1 MGKYQLK
8 LPKMGES
15 IAEATITKWLKD
27 VGDNV
32 EIDESLV
39 EIATDK
45 VDSDVPSEYKGKL
58 IKKNFEVNDV
68 VKVGEVIAEI
78 ETDMIDNDNTIIKS
92 KEIKD
97 EIMIDEIM
105 IEDAK
110 DENMVEDVKDE
121 ISNEDVLQDIPS
133 IELLDKDDKVDIQ
146 KTKSKS
152 DKFYSPLVKNIAKKE
167 KISGHELDSII
178 GSGKDGRVT
187 KQDILSYVKSR
198 SNNLK
203 DNIQVETSSSREDQ
217 VLELDRM
224 GKIIFDHMSSSKKIS
239 AHVQSF
245 VEVDVSNLWDWR
257 EKYKKSFFDNE
268 GQRLTFTPLFIDAVV
283 KSLKDYPI
291 INSSVVDKKV
301 IIKKSINIGMAT
313 AVENGNLIVPVIR
326 NADHLNL
333 KGLTLSVND
342 LSTRARSN
350 SLKPDEITDGT
361 YTVTNVGNFGSI
373 MGTPIIN
380 QPQVGIIAIGVIRKL
395 PSVIETDKGDFVG
408 IRKKLILSHTYDHR
422 IINGSVGGSF
432 VKRVA
437 EYLEGW
443 DMNQTI

>member
-27 VGDNV
+27 VGDNI

-97 EIMIDEIM
+97 EIMI
-105 IEDAK
+105 EDAK

-133 IELLDKDDKVDIQ
+133 IELLDKDDIQ

-167 KISGHELDSII
+167 KISGYELDSII

-291 INSSVVDKKV
+291 LNSSVVDEKV

-333 KGLTLSVND
+333 KGLTLAVND

>member
-1 MGKYQLK
+1 MGKYLLK

-27 VGDNV
+27 VGDTV

-58 IKKNFEVNDV
+58 IKKNFEVDDI

-78 ETDMIDNDNTIIKS
+78 ETEMIDNDQPIIKPKELK
-92 KEIKD
+92 KEIIKVESDEEPSD
-97 EIMIDEIM
+97 EIE
-105 IEDAK
+105 
-110 DENMVEDVKDE
+110 
-121 ISNEDVLQDIPS
+121 LGDIPS
-133 IELLDKDDKVDIQ
+133 LELLDKENPIDSLKDET
-146 KTKSKS
+146 KT

-167 KISGHELDSII
+167 KISNQELDSIV

-187 KQDILSYVKSR
+187 KQDILSYVSSR
-198 SNNLK
+198 SNIVD
-203 DNIQVETSSSREDQ
+203 DNISPEINSSREDQ
-217 VLELDRM
+217 ILELDRM
-224 GKIIFDHMSSSKKIS
+224 GKIIFDHMSNSKKIS

-245 VEVDVSNLWDWR
+245 VEVDVTNLWDWR
-257 EKYKKSFFDNE
+257 EKYKKSFFENE
-268 GQRLTFTPLFIDAVV
+268 GQKLTFTPLFIDAVV

-291 INSSVVDKKV
+291 LNSSIVDEKI

-313 AVENGNLIVPVIR
+313 AVENGNLIVPVIK

-333 KGLTLSVND
+333 KGLTLAVND
-342 LSTRARSN
+342 LSGRARSN
-350 SLKPDEITDGT
+350 SLKPEEISDGT

-380 QPQVGIIAIGVIRKL
+380 QPQVGILAIGVIRKL
-395 PSVIETDKGDFVG
+395 PSVIETDKGDFIG

-437 EYLEGW
+437 EYLEEW

>member
-1 MGKYQLK
+1 MGKYLLK

-15 IAEATITKWLKD
+15 IAEATITKWLKN
-27 VGDNV
+27 VGDTV

-58 IKKNFEVNDV
+58 IKKNFEVDDI

-78 ETDMIDNDNTIIKS
+78 ETEMIENDQPIIKPKETK
-92 KEIKD
+92 KEIIQVESDEKPSD
-97 EIMIDEIM
+97 EIQLD
-105 IEDAK
+105 
-110 DENMVEDVKDE
+110 
-121 ISNEDVLQDIPS
+121 DIPS
-133 IELLDKDDKVDIQ
+133 LELLDKENLIDSLKDET
-146 KTKSKS
+146 KT

-167 KISGHELDSII
+167 KISNQELDSIV

-187 KQDILSYVKSR
+187 KQDILSYVSSR
-198 SNNLK
+198 SNNAN
-203 DNIQVETSSSREDQ
+203 DNISAEINSSREDQ
-217 VLELDRM
+217 ILELDRM
-224 GKIIFDHMSSSKKIS
+224 GKIIFDHMSNSKKIS

-245 VEVDVSNLWDWR
+245 VEVDVTNLWDWR
-257 EKYKKSFFDNE
+257 EKYKKSFFENE
-268 GQRLTFTPLFIDAVV
+268 GQKLTFTPLFIDAVV

-291 INSSVVDKKV
+291 LNSSIVDEKI
-301 IIKKSINIGMAT
+301 IIKKSLNIGMAT
-313 AVENGNLIVPVIR
+313 AVENGNLIVPVIK

-333 KGLTLSVND
+333 KGLTLAVND
-342 LSTRARSN
+342 LSGRARSN
-350 SLKPDEITDGT
+350 SLKPEEISDGT

-395 PSVIETDKGDFVG
+395 PSVIETDKGDFIG

-437 EYLEGW
+437 EYLEEW

>member
-1 MGKYQLK
+1 MGKYLLK

-27 VGDNV
+27 VGDTV

-58 IKKNFEVNDV
+58 IKKNFEVDDI

-78 ETDMIDNDNTIIKS
+78 ETEMIENDQPIIKP
-92 KEIKD
+92 KETKKEVIQLESDEKPSD
-97 EIMIDEIM
+97 EIELD
-105 IEDAK
+105 
-110 DENMVEDVKDE
+110 
-121 ISNEDVLQDIPS
+121 DIPS
-133 IELLDKDDKVDIQ
+133 LELLDKENLIHSLKDET
-146 KTKSKS
+146 KT

-167 KISGHELDSII
+167 KISNQELDSIV

-187 KQDILSYVKSR
+187 KQDILSYVSSR
-198 SNNLK
+198 SNDAN
-203 DNIQVETSSSREDQ
+203 DNISAEINSSREDQ
-217 VLELDRM
+217 ILELDRM
-224 GKIIFDHMSSSKKIS
+224 GKIIFDHMSNSKKIS

-245 VEVDVSNLWDWR
+245 VEVDVTNLWDWR
-257 EKYKKSFFDNE
+257 EKYKKSFFENE
-268 GQRLTFTPLFIDAVV
+268 GQKLTFTPLFIDAVV

-291 INSSVVDKKV
+291 LNSSIVDEKI

-313 AVENGNLIVPVIR
+313 AVENGNLIVPVIK

-333 KGLTLSVND
+333 KGLTLAVND
-342 LSTRARSN
+342 LSGRARSN
-350 SLKPDEITDGT
+350 SLKPEEISDGT

-380 QPQVGIIAIGVIRKL
+380 QPQVGILAIGVIRKL
-395 PSVIETDKGDFVG
+395 PSVIETDKGDFIG

-437 EYLEGW
+437 EYLEEW

>member
-1 MGKYQLK
+1 
-8 LPKMGES
+8 MGES

-27 VGDNV
+27 VGDTV

-58 IKKNFEVNDV
+58 IKKNFEVDDI

-78 ETDMIDNDNTIIKS
+78 ETEMIENDQPIIKPKETK
-92 KEIKD
+92 KEIIQVESD
-97 EIMIDEIM
+97 EKPSAEI
-105 IEDAK
+105 ELD
-110 DENMVEDVKDE
+110 
-121 ISNEDVLQDIPS
+121 DIPS
-133 IELLDKDDKVDIQ
+133 LELLDKENLIDSLKDEA
-146 KTKSKS
+146 KT

-167 KISGHELDSII
+167 KISNQELDSIV

-187 KQDILSYVKSR
+187 KQDILSYVSSR
-198 SNNLK
+198 SNIVD
-203 DNIQVETSSSREDQ
+203 DNISAEINSSREDQ
-217 VLELDRM
+217 ILELDRM
-224 GKIIFDHMSSSKKIS
+224 GKIIFDHMSNSKKIS

-245 VEVDVSNLWDWR
+245 VEVDVTNLWDWR
-257 EKYKKSFFDNE
+257 EKYKKSFFENE
-268 GQRLTFTPLFIDAVV
+268 GQKLTFTPLFIDAVV

-291 INSSVVDKKV
+291 LNSSIVDEKI

-313 AVENGNLIVPVIR
+313 AVENGNLIVPVIK

-333 KGLTLSVND
+333 KGLTLAVND
-342 LSTRARSN
+342 LSGRARSN
-350 SLKPDEITDGT
+350 SLKPEEISDGT

-380 QPQVGIIAIGVIRKL
+380 QPQVGILAIGVIRKL
-395 PSVIETDKGDFVG
+395 PSVIETDKGDFIG

-437 EYLEGW
+437 EYLEEW

>member
-97 EIMIDEIM
+97 EIMV
-105 IEDAK
+105 EDAK
-110 DENMVEDVKDE
+110 DEIMVEDIKDE

-203 DNIQVETSSSREDQ
+203 DKIQVETSSSREDQ

-291 INSSVVDKKV
+291 LNSSVVDEKV

-333 KGLTLSVND
+333 KGLTLAVND

>member
-1 MGKYQLK
+1 MGKYLLK

-27 VGDNV
+27 IGDTV

-58 IKKNFEVNDV
+58 IKKNFEVDDI

-78 ETDMIDNDNTIIKS
+78 ETEMIENDQPIIKPKETK
-92 KEIKD
+92 KEIIQVERD
-97 EIMIDEIM
+97 EKPSDD
-105 IEDAK
+105 IELD
-110 DENMVEDVKDE
+110 
-121 ISNEDVLQDIPS
+121 DIPS
-133 IELLDKDDKVDIQ
+133 LELLDKENLIDSLKDET
-146 KTKSKS
+146 KT

-167 KISGHELDSII
+167 KISNQELDSIV

-187 KQDILSYVKSR
+187 KQDILSYVSSR
-198 SNNLK
+198 SNNAN
-203 DNIQVETSSSREDQ
+203 DNISAEINSSREDQ
-217 VLELDRM
+217 ILELDRM
-224 GKIIFDHMSSSKKIS
+224 GKIIFDHMSNSKKIS

-245 VEVDVSNLWDWR
+245 VEVDVTNLWDWR
-257 EKYKKSFFDNE
+257 EKYKKSFFENE
-268 GQRLTFTPLFIDAVV
+268 GQKLTFTPLFIDAVV

-291 INSSVVDKKV
+291 LNSSIVDEKI

-313 AVENGNLIVPVIR
+313 AVENGNLIVPVIK

-333 KGLTLSVND
+333 KGLTLAVND
-342 LSTRARSN
+342 LSGRARSN
-350 SLKPDEITDGT
+350 SLKPEEISDGT

-395 PSVIETDKGDFVG
+395 PSVIETDKGDFIG

-437 EYLEGW
+437 EYLEEW

>member
-97 EIMIDEIM
+97 EIMV
-105 IEDAK
+105 EDAK
-110 DENMVEDVKDE
+110 DEIMVEDVKDE

-203 DNIQVETSSSREDQ
+203 DKIQVETSSSREDQ

-291 INSSVVDKKV
+291 INSSVVDEKV

-333 KGLTLSVND
+333 KGLTLAVND

>member
-97 EIMIDEIM
+97 EIMV
-105 IEDAK
+105 EDAK
-110 DENMVEDVKDE
+110 DEIMVEDVKDE

-291 INSSVVDKKV
+291 LNSSVVDEKV

-333 KGLTLSVND
+333 KGLTLAVND

-350 SLKPDEITDGT
+350 SLKPNEITDGT

>member
-1 MGKYQLK
+1 
-8 LPKMGES
+8 MGES
-15 IAEATITKWLKD
+15 IAEATITKWLKE
-27 VGDNV
+27 VGDPV

-45 VDSDVPSEYKGKL
+45 VDSDVPSEFKGKL

-78 ETDMIDNDNTIIKS
+78 ETDLNDDTALISEDEDIALVSEEKEKELINDNIEYINTEE
-92 KEIKD
+92 KEIT
-97 EIMIDEIM
+97 
-105 IEDAK
+105 
-110 DENMVEDVKDE
+110 N
-121 ISNEDVLQDIPS
+121 IPS
-133 IELLDKDDKVDIQ
+133 IELL
-146 KTKSKS
+146 KTNQNYSENNPEIVKS
-152 DKFYSPLVKNIAKKE
+152 DKFFSPLVKNIAKKE
-167 KISGHELDSII
+167 NITQEDLNSIS

-187 KQDILSYVKSR
+187 KQDILNFIGSKSSKSSDSFD
-198 SNNLK
+198 SNSKPL
-203 DNIQVETSSSREDQ
+203 VGDQ
-217 VLELDRM
+217 IIELDRM
-224 GKIIFDHMSSSKKIS
+224 GKIIFDHMSNSKKIS

-257 EKYKKSFFDNE
+257 DRYKKSFLENE
-268 GQRLTFTPLFIDAVV
+268 GLKLTFTPLFINAVV

-291 INSSVVDKKV
+291 MNSSIVDQK
-301 IIKKSINIGMAT
+301 IIMKRSINIGMAT
-313 AVENGNLIVPVIR
+313 AVKNGNLIVPVIK

-333 KGLTLSVND
+333 KGLTLAVND
-342 LSTRARSN
+342 LSNRARSN
-350 SLKPDEITDGT
+350 SLKPEEVSDGT

-380 QPQVGIIAIGVIRKL
+380 QPQVGIIAIGVIRKT
-395 PSVIETDKGDFVG
+395 PSVIETNKGDFIG

-422 IINGSVGGSF
+422 IINGSIGGSF

-437 EYLEGW
+437 EYLEEW

>member
-27 VGDNV
+27 VGDTV

-58 IKKNFEVNDV
+58 IKKNFEVDDI

-78 ETDMIDNDNTIIKS
+78 ETEMIENDQPIIKPKETK
-92 KEIKD
+92 KEIIQVESD
-97 EIMIDEIM
+97 EKPLNEI
-105 IEDAK
+105 ELD
-110 DENMVEDVKDE
+110 
-121 ISNEDVLQDIPS
+121 DIPS
-133 IELLDKDDKVDIQ
+133 LELLDKENLIDSLKDET
-146 KTKSKS
+146 KT

-167 KISGHELDSII
+167 KISNQELDSIV

-187 KQDILSYVKSR
+187 KQDILSYVSSR
-198 SNNLK
+198 SNNAN
-203 DNIQVETSSSREDQ
+203 DNISAEINSSREDQ
-217 VLELDRM
+217 ILELDRM
-224 GKIIFDHMSSSKKIS
+224 GKIIFDHMSNSKKIS

-245 VEVDVSNLWDWR
+245 VEVDVTNLWDWR
-257 EKYKKSFFDNE
+257 EKYKKSFFENE
-268 GQRLTFTPLFIDAVV
+268 GQKLTFTPLFIDAVV

-291 INSSVVDKKV
+291 LNSSIVDEKI

-313 AVENGNLIVPVIR
+313 AVENGNLIVPVIK

-333 KGLTLSVND
+333 KGLTLAVND
-342 LSTRARSN
+342 LSGRARSN
-350 SLKPDEITDGT
+350 SLKPEEISDGT

-380 QPQVGIIAIGVIRKL
+380 QPQVGILAIGVIRKL
-395 PSVIETDKGDFVG
+395 PSVIETDKGDFIG

-437 EYLEGW
+437 EYLEEW
-443 DMNQTI
+443 DMNQKI

>member
-97 EIMIDEIM
+97 EIMV
-105 IEDAK
+105 EDAK
-110 DENMVEDVKDE
+110 DEIMVEDFKDE

-167 KISGHELDSII
+167 KVSSHELDSII

-187 KQDILSYVKSR
+187 KQDILSYLKSR

-291 INSSVVDKKV
+291 LNSSVVDEKV

-333 KGLTLSVND
+333 KGLTLAVND